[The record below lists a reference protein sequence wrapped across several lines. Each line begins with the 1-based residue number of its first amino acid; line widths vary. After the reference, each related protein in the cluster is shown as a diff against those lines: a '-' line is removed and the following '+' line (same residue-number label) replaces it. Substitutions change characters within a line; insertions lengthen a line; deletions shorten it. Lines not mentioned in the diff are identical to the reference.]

1 MRSQRRTFCPE
12 HHFSFA
18 DCAHSLDGMEIL
30 LVGASGK
37 LGSAVNRSL
46 AAHGHRVITAS
57 RRGGDFQVDLADSA
71 SIADLYVA
79 VGKVDAVVSAAGV
92 TPFKPI
98 RELTAADYTAA
109 YTSKVLGQIELVRQ
123 GIDRIAADG
132 SFTLITGILAREP
145 IVTGAAASMAGGAVE
160 AFVRAAAIEIAPQ
173 RINAVSPS
181 VFTEALDAY
190 GDYFPGFP
198 AVPLAEVGQ
207 AYVRSVETK
216 ETGKVY
222 ALG

>member
-1 MRSQRRTFCPE
+1 MVSSMDT
-12 HHFSFA
+12 
-18 DCAHSLDGMEIL
+18 L

-37 LGSAVNRSL
+37 LGSAVNQSL
-46 AAHGHRVITAS
+46 ASRGHNVITAS
-57 RRGGDFQVDLADSA
+57 RSGGHFQVDLTDPA
-71 SIADLYVA
+71 SIADLYA
-79 VGKVDAVVSAAGV
+79 NVGKIDAVVSAAGV

-123 GIDRIAADG
+123 GLDQVAADG

-145 IVTGAAASMAGGAVE
+145 IVTGAAASMAGGALE

-207 AYVRSVETK
+207 AYVRSVESN

>member
-1 MRSQRRTFCPE
+1 M
-12 HHFSFA
+12 
-18 DCAHSLDGMEIL
+18 DIL

-37 LGSAVNRSL
+37 LGSAV
-46 AAHGHRVITAS
+46 HRTLT
-57 RRGGDFQVDLADSA
+57 RRGHKVVTAGRSSGDFQVDLTDPA
-71 SIADLYVA
+71 SIADLYA
-79 VGKVDAVVSAAGV
+79 SVGPLDAVVSAAGV

-109 YTSKVLGQIELVRQ
+109 YTGKVLAQIELVRQ
-123 GIDRIAADG
+123 GLDRIAADG
-132 SFTLITGILAREP
+132 SFTLITGILARTP

-173 RINAVSPS
+173 RINAISPT

-198 AVPLAEVGQ
+198 AVSLADVAQ
-207 AYVRSVETK
+207 AYVRSIEGRQ
-216 ETGKVY
+216 TGQVFE
-222 ALG
+222 LG

>member
-1 MRSQRRTFCPE
+1 MRSQRRTFCPG

-46 AAHGHRVITAS
+46 AARGHRVITAS

-98 RELTAADYTAA
+98 RELTAADYT
-109 YTSKVLGQIELVRQ
+109 
-123 GIDRIAADG
+123 
-132 SFTLITGILAREP
+132 
-145 IVTGAAASMAGGAVE
+145 
-160 AFVRAAAIEIAPQ
+160 
-173 RINAVSPS
+173 
-181 VFTEALDAY
+181 
-190 GDYFPGFP
+190 
-198 AVPLAEVGQ
+198 
-207 AYVRSVETK
+207 
-216 ETGKVY
+216 
-222 ALG
+222 

>member
-1 MRSQRRTFCPE
+1 M
-12 HHFSFA
+12 
-18 DCAHSLDGMEIL
+18 DIL

-37 LGSAVNRSL
+37 LGSALNQSL
-46 AAHGHRVITAS
+46 ASRTHRIITAS
-57 RRGGDFQVDLADSA
+57 RSGGDFQVDLTDPA
-71 SIADLYVA
+71 SVADLYA
-79 VGKVDAVVSAAGV
+79 SAGKIDAVVSAAGV

-98 RELTAADYTAA
+98 RELAAADYTEA

-123 GIDRIAADG
+123 GLDQVATDG

-145 IVTGAAASMAGGAVE
+145 IVTGAAASMAGGALE

-198 AVPLAEVGQ
+198 AVPLARVAE
-207 AYVRSVETK
+207 AYVRSVESK

>member
-1 MRSQRRTFCPE
+1 MVS
-12 HHFSFA
+12 SM
-18 DCAHSLDGMEIL
+18 DIL

-46 AAHGHRVITAS
+46 ASRGHNVITAS
-57 RRGGDFQVDLADSA
+57 RSGGDFQLDLTDPA
-71 SIADLYVA
+71 SIADLYPN
-79 VGKVDAVVSAAGV
+79 VGKIDAVVSAAGV
-92 TPFKPI
+92 TAFKPI

-123 GIDRIAADG
+123 GLDQVAADG

-207 AYVRSVETK
+207 AYVRSVESK